1 MVIDLVSWMM
11 PTYEIKEFLV
21 VKFYKIIKMSK
32 TRNIVK
38 NVNLKSRMSI
48 LKSDFYGIKQI
59 MKDYCRT

>member
-21 VKFYKIIKMSK
+21 VKFNKMLKMSK

-48 LKSDFYGIKQI
+48 LKSDFYEIKQI
-59 MKDYCRT
+59 MKDY